1 MTSSA
6 TRSSRQR
13 RPSRGD
19 RAPASRPGPG
29 GGGYW
34 ALSMRP
40 LHMLAFLA
48 PLVVFYEIGSIL
60 HLTTSEAGERQTILA
75 ERLLGEFFE
84 LFGAVGLMLPGAA
97 LLTVLLIWHILLGDR
112 WRIRPGV
119 LGGMTLESLA
129 WTMPLLVLAAIHSNA
144 AEHVAA
150 AAPDPAAGLASL
162 QWQARLTIA
171 IGAGLYEEMLF
182 RLVLI
187 ALLHTV
193 FADLLRLGQ
202 GAAAALAVAGAAV
215 AFGLYHN
222 TTLPSGATDWP
233 KLLFLTAAGG
243 YLGAVYILRGFG
255 IVAGTHAMYDIMV
268 LVLLPSG

>member
-1 MTSSA
+1 
-6 TRSSRQR
+6 
-13 RPSRGD
+13 
-19 RAPASRPGPG
+19 
-29 GGGYW
+29 
-34 ALSMRP
+34 MRP

-48 PLVVFYEIGSIL
+48 PLVVLYELGSIRY
-60 HLTTSEAGERQTILA
+60 LTTSEAGERQTILA

-97 LLTVLLIWHILLGDR
+97 LLTVLLIWHVLLGDR

-119 LGGMTLESLA
+119 LGGMALESFA
-129 WTMPLLVLAAIHSNA
+129 WTMPLLVLAAVHSGA
-144 AEHVAA
+144 AERVAAA

-162 QWQARLTIA
+162 EWQARLTIA

-193 FADLLRLGQ
+193 FADLLRFGQ
-202 GAAAALAVAGAAV
+202 GIAAALAVAGAAV
-215 AFGLYHN
+215 AFGLYHD
-222 TTLPSGATDWP
+222 TTLPTGGTDWP

-255 IVAGTHAMYDIMV
+255 IVAGTHAVYDIMV